1 MRLAGQSSAG
11 TGSPRVSR
19 ASRAARALAQASA
32 SPVWW
37 ATVAAIPVASH
48 ATAGRLGD
56 ASAATEIR
64 VSSASTFRFDH
75 SSDQPM
81 SSRAAMRRSGSE
93 VSVSTLPA
101 NSRTQSAC
109 PAGRARSAA
118 ASSRRALLAGGVG
131 GGQVPGVAVGLVAE
145 RVRDHQVRRGALGER
160 DGMVDGRADQRMG
173 EPRTRPVHAD
183 QARRLRR
190 GQSAGGEPG
199 HCRGGQVRAVG
210 DRGEQQGGPGRP
222 GQGGEPGGHDGGQL
236 AGQREGLISPQTPR
250 GRVGRDDLRQLDQGQ
265 RVPGC
270 LGEHLL
276 TGPAAWRSRLGVEEP
291 PGFRRAQRRQP

>member
-1 MRLAGQSSAG
+1 VLVGFQR
-11 TGSPRVSR
+11 
-19 ASRAARALAQASA
+19 
-32 SPVWW
+32 
-37 ATVAAIPVASH
+37 
-48 ATAGRLGD
+48 
-56 ASAATEIR
+56 
-64 VSSASTFRFDH
+64 
-75 SSDQPM
+75 
-81 SSRAAMRRSGSE
+81 
-93 VSVSTLPA
+93 
-101 NSRTQSAC
+101 
-109 PAGRARSAA
+109 
-118 ASSRRALLAGGVG
+118 G

-199 HCRGGQVRAVG
+199 HRRGDQVRAVG

-236 AGQREGLISPQTPR
+236 AGQREGLISPHTPR
-250 GRVGRDDLRQLDQGQ
+250 GRIGRDDLRQLDQGQ

-291 PGFRRAQRRQP
+291 PGFRRAQRRQPQRPGKVPVQIRGRLVPAGGQEQDEPFRFQPPGGEGERIERGGIQPLRVVGDDQQRALLG